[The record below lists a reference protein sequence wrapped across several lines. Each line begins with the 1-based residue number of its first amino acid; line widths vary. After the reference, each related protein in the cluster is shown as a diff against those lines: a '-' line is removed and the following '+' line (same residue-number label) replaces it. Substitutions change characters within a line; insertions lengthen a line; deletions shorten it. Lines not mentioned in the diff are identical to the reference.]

1 MTRKQERIYRTAR
14 ALLKNSTP
22 LRVDCGLLCGKACCK
37 GDDTTGMLLFPGER
51 TPFRVIERDGRRLA
65 VCGGVCK
72 RGERPLS
79 CMVFPFLPLPADDGR
94 IRVRVDARG
103 RGICPL
109 ARHAR
114 EAAVCHRFLHRVR
127 RVGVLLLRDEETRA
141 CLFALR
147 REVEETEA
155 LLARFEK

>member
-14 ALLKNSTP
+14 RLLQNSTP
-22 LRVDCGLLCGKACCK
+22 LREDCGLLCDKACCK
-37 GDDTTGMLLFPGER
+37 GDDCTGMLLFPGEP
-51 TPFRVIERDGRRLA
+51 TPFRVIEQNCRRLA

-72 RGERPLS
+72 REERPLS

-109 ARHAR
+109 ARHAG
-114 EAAVCHRFLHRVR
+114 EAAIRHRFLHRVR
-127 RVGVLLLRDEETRA
+127 RVGALLLRDEETRA
-141 CLFALR
+141 FLFALR
-147 REVEETEA
+147 REAEETEA
-155 LLARFEK
+155 LLKRFEK